1 MPTAEQLCRTRCR
14 RVARAMWLYVGLPY
28 LAVTLIFFAL
38 QRQLIYRPSAAA
50 DLSVAACRLPA
61 DAVQDVRLEA
71 QDGVTL
77 KGWLLRARGRPQAG
91 KSPLVL
97 YFPGNAGHRFG
108 RLSDLQ
114 EFAAAGWDVL
124 IFDYRGYGDSGG
136 SPAESALESD
146 AQQIW
151 QYARNSLGYDEQ
163 RIVVFGESLGG
174 AVALSLWKPDREDA
188 AVPQPTAL
196 MLNSTFTTMPEV
208 VAWHYPWFPFRW
220 LLWDR
225 WPSAERIPRVTVL
238 TMIFH
243 GTDDEFVPFAQ
254 GQRLASLAAKGR
266 FVKVEGGV
274 HNSIPLGQVRRELE
288 QLFPQQADVEQVAP
302 TVVE

>member
-1 MPTAEQLCRTRCR
+1 MSANDGTTRTRIR
-14 RVARAMWLYVGLPY
+14 RMVRAMWLYVGLPY

-38 QRQLIYRPSAAA
+38 QRQLIYHPSVAA

-77 KGWLLRARGRPQAG
+77 KGWLLRAQGQNQSG
-91 KSPLVL
+91 TSPLVL
-97 YFPGNAGHRFG
+97 YFPGNAGHRLE

-124 IFDYRGYGDSGG
+124 IFDYRSYGDSGG
-136 SPAESALESD
+136 SPSESALAAD
-146 AQQIW
+146 ARQIW
-151 QYARNSLGYDEQ
+151 QFAQKELQYQPN

-174 AVALSLWKPDREDA
+174 AVALSLWRDLDT
-188 AVPQPTAL
+188 PQPAAL
-196 MLNSTFTTMPEV
+196 LLNSTFTSLPEV

-225 WPSAERIPRVTVL
+225 WSSAERIARVTVPVVV
-238 TMIFH
+238 FH
-243 GTDDEFVPFAQ
+243 GTDDEFVPFAH

-274 HNSIPLGQVRRELE
+274 HNSIPLGQIRRELE
-288 QLFPQQADVEQVAP
+288 QLFSLRADVEQVAP
-302 TVVE
+302 TLVE